1 MLYTYERL
9 SRFMKAFMIRKV
21 TFRDGSEIYFSN
33 GELYTINDHGEK
45 DYESVKMFYFNIAMV
60 NDELEKFIIRTRKG
74 LSESGKS
81 FTCKE
86 VKELKGMIN
95 LIVKNG
101 VPKNLTDWIRALQDL
116 STDKEDCCSEKLW
129 EDLASIEDKEDKRT
143 NLIKNIILDYAL
155 EESDRRLAVKIF
167 ESVR

>member
-1 MLYTYERL
+1 
-9 SRFMKAFMIRKV
+9 MIRKV
-21 TFRDGSEIYFSN
+21 TFRDGTEIYFSN

-45 DYESVKMFYFNIAMV
+45 DYENVKMFYFNIAIV

-101 VPKNLTDWIRALQDL
+101 VPKNLTDWICALQEL
-116 STDKEDCCSEKLW
+116 STDNEDCCSEELW
-129 EDLASIEDKEDKRT
+129 ETLVSIEGIDDSRA
-143 NLIKNIILDYAL
+143 NLIRDVILYYAL
-155 EESDRRLAVKIF
+155 EASDKRLAVKIF
-167 ESVR
+167 ESVRR